1 MVNNMMQFEV
11 EAKSSRPRTGSE
23 SGARYL
29 VLGDFG
35 GRPTEPLTVDR
46 DSLDDVLSRLDVSVS
61 GIRMREVEDFHPDH
75 LYHRLDEF
83 AALRESGA
91 EQAPAEG
98 PRSTPYADIEEILR
112 PGSLLEQIAGGG
124 DPFQQYVRDLARAA
138 AAPAKGNDDPR
149 IAVLGERM
157 RAMLHHPRFQALEA
171 TWRGL
176 EFVVRQA
183 DETVHIHIAQFSR
196 ADLERDLAGA
206 TNLRTT
212 RTFALLHAREW
223 SGIFGLYAF
232 GSSPEDIELLGRI
245 ALVAAHAHAPFVA
258 EGSVDMGQHWREL
271 QQVPEAGQI
280 ALALPRFLLR
290 LPYGAKTSKI
300 ESFPFEEMPDV
311 LKGSPPRHAQYL
323 WGHPALAVLT
333 LLARIEEDSMENG
346 NPNLDLRQLPVH
358 NYQQDGEWKMT
369 PCAEVWLSE
378 QHVRA
383 LIDLGMIPLVAFRDQ
398 DRVRVAGLRAIN
410 GGPFPLGR

>member
-1 MVNNMMQFEV
+1 MMQFEV
-11 EAKSSRPRTGSE
+11 EAKSSRPRTDSE

-35 GRPTEPLTVDR
+35 GRATEPLTVDR
-46 DSLDDVLSRLDVSVS
+46 DNLDDVLSRLDVSVS

-83 AALRESGA
+83 AALRDSAA
-91 EQAPAEG
+91 EQAPTES
-98 PRSTPYADIEEILR
+98 PRATPHADIEEILR

-138 AAPAKGNDDPR
+138 AAPAKENDAPR
-149 IAVLGERM
+149 IAALGERM

-171 TWRGL
+171 AWRGL
-176 EFVVRQA
+176 DFVVRQA
-183 DETVHIHIAQFSR
+183 DEGVHIHIAQFSR
-196 ADLERDLAGA
+196 ADLDRDLAEA

-212 RTFALLHAREW
+212 RAFALLHARQW
-223 SGIFGLYAF
+223 RGIFGLYSF
-232 GSSPEDIELLGRI
+232 GSSAEDIELLGRI
-245 ALVAAHAHAPFVA
+245 ALLAANAHAPFLA

-271 QQVPEAGQI
+271 QQVPEASQL

-311 LKGSPPRHAQYL
+311 LQGSPPRHVEYL
-323 WGHPALAVLT
+323 WGHPALAVLAV
-333 LLARIEEDSMENG
+333 LARMEDDRMEDG
-346 NPNLDLRQLPVH
+346 DPNLDLRQLPVH

-369 PCAEVWLSE
+369 PCAEVWLTE

-383 LIDLGMIPLVAFRDQ
+383 LIDLGMIPLVSFRDQ

-410 GGPFPLGR
+410 GGPLLLRR